1 LHHGKVVNPNFVRT
15 SFGGLIPSSCTTLMS
30 FQISDV
36 LSVFSLVA
44 MSLRIGEPM
53 HTVLP
58 QSLLD
63 RLLYHDVAA
72 YSTPTPM
79 TADVDHRRELRSLN
93 YLFHATAVIGVLHIT
108 EVRDG
113 FVPR

>member
-1 LHHGKVVNPNFVRT
+1 
-15 SFGGLIPSSCTTLMS
+15 MS